1 MNMNDF
7 LKLIRS
13 KNEKWFSKTIG
24 KPNDNPVT
32 VRVMENFMAP
42 FHVHEKRD
50 EMFFVLSGDFFID
63 TKEGSIHLKKGQ
75 SYTVPAGI
83 KHRARTQERVELVVV
98 GGQ

>member
-1 MNMNDF
+1 MNMTDF

-13 KNEKWFSKTIG
+13 KNEKWFSETIG
-24 KPNDNPVT
+24 NPNGNPVR
-32 VRVMENFMAP
+32 VRVMESFVAP
-42 FHVHEKRD
+42 FHVHEKED

-63 TKEGSIHLKKGQ
+63 TEGESVHLKKGQ

-83 KHRARTQERVELVVV
+83 KHRARAEVRVELVVI